1 MAWIERTP
9 AAAIFLP
16 AIAVAELQRGIE
28 MLRKQDPERAA
39 SFDQWLD
46 ALAATAQVV
55 PADAKVFRE
64 WARLM
69 VGKSSAHAEDGLIAA
84 TARVHGLT
92 VVTRNVRD
100 YRALE
105 VPLLNPFVS
114 G

>member
-9 AAAIFLP
+9 AAAVFLP

-28 MLRKQDPERAA
+28 ILRKQDPERAA

-46 ALAATAQVV
+46 ALAATAQVI
-55 PADAKVFRE
+55 PADAEVFRE

-69 VGKSSAHAEDGLIAA
+69 AGKSNAHAEDGLIAA

-100 YRALE
+100 YRTFG